1 MKNKLSYEITNQN
14 HSNKLIL
21 TLNSESTRVSDLNL
35 FVEVN
40 DESWHEADNVVYSE
54 NTAKFTIL
62 LSNYNVGDFLTSFE
76 VRSNSS
82 LFPWQTNEG
91 VTILVD
97 GKEAID
103 SPIHTNMYTTSF
115 DDDGEHTIQA
125 VYTGNNTLNMSMTT
139 VHHFSI
145 NQYPVDPTTP
155 VPSSGTYALNFVDKN
170 LKFVYGIPTIVKM
183 ILTKNKTPVDGRTV
197 ELIPAGSGEPAS
209 LVTKNGG
216 IVSMSSSDWSAG
228 KYKIGGYFTDDSK
241 RIVSK
246 YMNITVEKAPVD
258 VTMSTGTFS
267 KGDKIKF
274 YFKSNKKALSKV
286 KVQLYVNGKAT
297 DYTTSSSGVISYK
310 FKTKGTYKLKAV
322 YKGDKNHKSGEL
334 ATTITIQ
341 G

>member
-1 MKNKLSYEITNQN
+1 MKNKLSFEITNQN

-21 TLNSESTRVSDLNL
+21 TLNTDSTKAQDLFL
-35 FVEVN
+35 FVEKN
-40 DESWHEADNVVYSE
+40 DSVWNPCDDMVLSDDNV
-54 NTAKFTIL
+54 KFYIYL
-62 LSNYNVGDFLTSFE
+62 NNYEVGDFLTSFE

-115 DDDGEHTIQA
+115 NDDGEHTIQA

-170 LKFVYGIPTIVKM
+170 LKFVYGIPTTVKM

-209 LVTKNGG
+209 QVTKNGG
-216 IVSMSSSDWSAG
+216 IVSMSSSTWSAG

-241 RIVSK
+241 KIVSR

-267 KGDKIKF
+267 KGDTIKF

-334 ATTITIQ
+334 ATTITI
-341 G
+341 